1 MSFQVPTRK
10 NRKLEKLLKHIN
22 EDAELLQLWKCANVN
37 AVDRSGINDHG
48 EVHIRIVSNAALKI
62 LRLLVKGGVEP
73 SVVKDHG
80 MEIEDAEVIVVL
92 AACLHDIGIE
102 LGDVTVRYYLK
113 LTDERGLT
121 RLVKRRDGRVITE
134 YGRAE
139 LKRALVSD
147 KIGFALNKIEM
158 LAFRTDFD
166 TDSRTGSL
174 PVNVSFF
181 PSDTFSKALSAM
193 KPVFEGGVCVSN
205 LVKVADAGERI
216 GDYVV
221 PEGMTGLATVCSIA
235 VNAALLHANVPI
247 SSKFGGVLQTR
258 DGQPLRFV
266 ELIYYTGSSMDPS
279 EIFIRAGMTSVSQ
292 VEATGNGEILANFRE
307 IPAACL
313 PLTAE
318 ISRKLEDAGIRGI
331 LLMGSV
337 SEPVCQI
344 PVSLNRVGIV
354 QLGGLNPI
362 AAAVEAGIEVENIAE
377 SGLIDFEQLQSFRQ
391 L

>member
-1 MSFQVPTRK
+1 MSRGSPIQDNERK
-10 NRKLEKLLKHIN
+10 QFHILKVL
-22 EDAELLQLWKCANVN
+22 EDANGAMGATLIA
-37 AVDRSGINDHG
+37 R
-48 EVHIRIVSNAALKI
+48 R
-62 LRLLVKGGVEP
+62 
-73 SVVKDHG
+73 
-80 MEIEDAEVIVVL
+80 
-92 AACLHDIGIE
+92 LHDIGIE

-166 TDSRTGSL
+166 ADSRTGSL

-181 PSDTFSKALSAM
+181 PSDTFSKALSMM

-205 LVKVADAGERI
+205 LVKVAGAGERI
-216 GDYVV
+216 SEYTV
-221 PEGMTGLATVCSIA
+221 PEGITGLATVCSIA
-235 VNAALLHANVPI
+235 VNAALLHANIPI
-247 SSKFGGVLQTR
+247 SSKFGGVLQMR

-279 EIFIRAGMTSVSQ
+279 EIFIRAGMTSVRQ

-331 LLMGSV
+331 LLMGNV

-344 PVSLNRVGIV
+344 PVDIGRVGMVLI
-354 QLGGLNPI
+354 GGLNPV
-362 AAAVEAGIEVENIAE
+362 AAAREAGMESENHAMSALVDYKDLVEFDRIYE
-377 SGLIDFEQLQSFRQ
+377 ERS
-391 L
+391 